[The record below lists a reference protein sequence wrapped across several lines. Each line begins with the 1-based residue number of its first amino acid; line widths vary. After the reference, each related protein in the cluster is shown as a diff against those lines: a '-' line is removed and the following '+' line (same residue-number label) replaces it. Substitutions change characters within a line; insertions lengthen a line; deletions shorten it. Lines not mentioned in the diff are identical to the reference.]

1 MMRRIP
7 ILVATAVLVGMLAL
21 SVNASATPLLT
32 SSAEVQLETWLGM
45 GDLVFAN
52 LFTKNASSD
61 TTLAWHAA
69 VDGLGAT
76 VSLMAVTDSGGG
88 TFIIG
93 GYNPQSWDSSSGYHV
108 TSADADRTAFT
119 FNLTTG
125 VLLAQKPAN
134 YPDPNCAQGAP
145 PPGTPNC
152 GKFQTY
158 NYSLNGPTFGGGH
171 DLNVGFG
178 LNGNVETGLLN
189 VGYEEAYSYG
199 DGLVYYDAR
208 GLLPLNS
215 YRCGPTC
222 GFDAFTISA
231 LETYTFAPAAAP
243 VPEPGSLLLLCS
255 GLAAAAGRRLK
266 SRREPAGLRRVR
278 STLT

>member
-1 MMRRIP
+1 
-7 ILVATAVLVGMLAL
+7 MLAL
-21 SVNASATPLLT
+21 SVNASAAPLLT

-61 TTLAWHAA
+61 TTLGPAWHAA

-108 TSADADRTAFT
+108 TSADADITAFT

-134 YPDPNCAQGAP
+134 YPDRTAP
-145 PPGTPNC
+145 RERRHPARRTAAS
-152 GKFQTY
+152 FR
-158 NYSLNGPTFGGGH
+158 PT
-171 DLNVGFG
+171 
-178 LNGNVETGLLN
+178 TTR
-189 VGYEEAYSYG
+189 SM
-199 DGLVYYDAR
+199 
-208 GLLPLNS
+208 
-215 YRCGPTC
+215 
-222 GFDAFTISA
+222 
-231 LETYTFAPAAAP
+231 
-243 VPEPGSLLLLCS
+243 
-255 GLAAAAGRRLK
+255 GRR
-266 SRREPAGLRRVR
+266 SAAVTT
-278 STLT
+278 STSGSA